1 MLRLITEAILK
12 FIIIVLIVFLLV
24 ELGKREAIKKKEQK
38 QYQYEKTIKET

>member
-24 ELGKREAIKKKEQK
+24 ELGKREAIKNPSKYKIEFK
-38 QYQYEKTIKET
+38 DK